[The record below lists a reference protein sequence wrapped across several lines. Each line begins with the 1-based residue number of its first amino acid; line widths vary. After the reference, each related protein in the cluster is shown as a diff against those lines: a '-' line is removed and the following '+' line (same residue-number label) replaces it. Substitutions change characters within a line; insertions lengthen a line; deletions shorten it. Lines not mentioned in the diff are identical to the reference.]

1 MTIFNMKRNS
11 RAEATK
17 QAAVWLARHEAGT
30 IDEADFEVWRSADPA
45 HAVAFVRALAAWNAA
60 GTPLEHA
67 EPSLFTRRKALFSA
81 AAFGMAGLAT
91 AGGFATQAYAW
102 ESASSKIGET
112 RRIILP
118 DGSRAMLNTDS
129 VLQWRFSR
137 DERSLWIER
146 GEVALELER
155 GIPAQVNGLGRVA
168 TLTSGRFNVRLE
180 IGSMDVTVLRG
191 RAIAGPREPGS
202 SADRGITATS
212 TEGLLLSAALPS
224 VRAASTEQLAAAVAW
239 QQGEILFDNEP
250 LQSAVREYNRYLD
263 HKIVIADPVI
273 TDTLVGGRFTTRDPE
288 AFLFALDRGLG
299 IRVTPRDGTF
309 VLTR

>member
-1 MTIFNMKRNS
+1 MTIFSMKRNS
-11 RAEATK
+11 REVAEK
-17 QAAVWLARHEAGT
+17 QAAAWLARHEAGT
-30 IDEADFEVWRSADPA
+30 IDEAAFEAWRSADPA

-60 GTPLEHA
+60 GGPMA
-67 EPSLFTRRKALFSA
+67 QAGSSLLTRRRVLFSA
-81 AAFGMAGLAT
+81 AAFGAAGLVA

-102 ESASSKIGET
+102 DSARSRIGET
-112 RRIILP
+112 RRVILP

-146 GEVALELER
+146 GEVALELQDGLSARIE
-155 GIPAQVNGLGRVA
+155 GLGRVA
-168 TLTSGRFNVRLE
+168 MLSAGRFNVRLE

-191 RAIAGPREPGS
+191 QAVAGDGAPGTGGRDGIAAR
-202 SADRGITATS
+202 S
-212 TEGLLLSAALPS
+212 TEGLLLSAARPS
-224 VRAASTEQLAAAVAW
+224 VRAASAEQLATTVAW

-263 HKIVIADPVI
+263 RKIVIADPGI

-288 AFLFALDRGLG
+288 GFLFALHRGLG
-299 IRVTPRDGTF
+299 IRITPREGSF